1 MSKSELEVQVA
12 SEQLNKVCSRVNVS
26 DNLLT
31 FQEVQ
36 HIVKSSCGGEA
47 KVQKFSLEPYSNKQ
61 LGFQGSHKRLTV
73 EIETK
78 NGKRTLSFFAK
89 SIPYDIPLQTE
100 YMIEKCVFDKE
111 RIFYRDIIP
120 ELRRQ
125 YKCEPW
131 VSTCY
136 LIKDNLLV
144 FDDLGAKG
152 YAMKN
157 KLFTK
162 ELTVSGLTT
171 IARMHASSLL
181 AEARLGKT
189 FKEMYPHAFVESS
202 FCHTGKLRRWFD
214 VGIETIVAVAEHL
227 GLDASL
233 IPTTCKEVYH
243 AVEMS
248 PTKHNVVSHGD
259 LWGNNL
265 MFSNDIPPKC
275 LLVDFQLLRYSPL
288 AHDVAQFLYL
298 CTDRSFREASEE
310 TMLKHYYSVLRET
323 LNSMNSISVEVPS
336 WSELVQGMEEQRLG
350 ALITAAIYY
359 QTVLMDE
366 DLSAQIMNEADRFID
381 YVFQN
386 RKNIVLKA
394 MKNDPVYSKRLGD
407 TVAELVELSFRL
419 EELPKPT

>member
-1 MSKSELEVQVA
+1 MSKSELKVPVA
-12 SEQLNKVCSRVNVS
+12 SEQLNKVCSPVNVS
-26 DNLLT
+26 ENLLT
-31 FQEVQ
+31 FQQVQ
-36 HIVKSSCGGEA
+36 HIVKSSCGSEA
-47 KVQKFSLEPYSNKQ
+47 NVVKFSLQPYSNKQ

-73 EIETK
+73 EIQTK
-78 NGKRTLSFFAK
+78 DGKRTLSFFAK

-120 ELRRQ
+120 QLHHE

-131 VSTCY
+131 VSACY

-144 FDDLGAKG
+144 FDDLGAQG
-152 YAMKN
+152 YTIKN

-162 ELTVSGLTT
+162 ELIVSGLTA

-189 FKEMYPHAFVESS
+189 FKEIYPHAFVESS
-202 FCHTGKLRRWFD
+202 FCQTGKLRRWFD
-214 VGIETIVAVAEHL
+214 VGIETAVAVAQHL
-227 GLDASL
+227 GLDATL
-233 IPTTCKEVYH
+233 IPTTCKEVYR
-243 AVEMS
+243 AIETS
-248 PTKHNVVSHGD
+248 PTKRNVVSHGD

-265 MFSNDIPPKC
+265 MFSDNVPPKC

-298 CTDRSFREASEE
+298 CTDRTFRETSQE

-323 LNSMNSISVEVPS
+323 FNSMNSTSVEIPS

-350 ALITAAIYY
+350 ALITAVIYY

-366 DLSAQIMNEADRFID
+366 GLSAQIMNEADRFID
-381 YVFQN
+381 YVFRN
-386 RKNIVLKA
+386 RKSIVLRA
-394 MKNDPVYSKRLGD
+394 MKNDPVYNKRLGD
-407 TVAELVELSFRL
+407 AVAELVELSFRL
-419 EELPKPT
+419 EQLPKPT